1 MEPETRLSATLLD
14 RASVKG
20 REYSWP
26 LEDIP
31 NVIED
36 ARKARLAS
44 IGGQLQFHLPDG
56 GICECY
62 WIEVDTMRGQK
73 TPSNWDEQVEFTAA
87 EALRQ
92 FARIGSEF
100 DIVAEGI
107 AAFPDHLLPL
117 LGSGEDLRRLARFVW
132 YVEAPT

>member
-1 MEPETRLSATLLD
+1 MEPETRLSATILD
-14 RASVKG
+14 GASVRG

-36 ARKARLAS
+36 ARKAR
-44 IGGQLQFHLPDG
+44 LQFHLPDG

-73 TPSNWDEQVEFTAA
+73 TSSNWDEQVEFTAA

-92 FARIGSEF
+92 FARIGSKF

-107 AAFPDHLLPL
+107 AAFPNHLLPL